1 MQEYLLQTPVAS
13 IILVFTLVTS
23 IYTFS
28 NPDLFGKLMLHPY
41 SVSKGKN
48 IHTVL
53 TSGLIHRDWMHLA
66 FNMLTFFFFAFPL
79 EKLLAQLSSWGHIQ
93 FLLIYVIALIL
104 SDITTII
111 KEKNNYRYHS
121 LGASGAIS
129 AVLFSYI
136 LFNPTMSLYLF
147 FIPIPIPAVIF
158 GPLFLVYCV
167 WAANAARDSINHDAH
182 FYGALS
188 GLSITILM
196 YPQIIGHFLNEV
208 LGMLG

>member
-79 EKLLAQLSSWGHIQ
+79 EKQLAQLSSWGHIQ

-136 LFNPTMSLYLF
+136 LFNPTMCLYLF

-158 GPLFLVYCV
+158 GPLFLLYCV
-167 WAANAARDSINHDAH
+167 WAAKAERGSINHDAH
-182 FYGALS
+182 FYGAVV
-188 GLSITILM
+188 GIFITVAL
-196 YPQIIGHFLNEV
+196 YPQVIGHFLTAIGQ
-208 LGMLG
+208 LFA